1 MPVEQIPVEQAP
13 ALADAIL
20 ERDGCVVL
28 TGIASDATRAALLRE
43 LEEYLL
49 HY

>member
-13 ALADAIL
+13 SLADAIL

-28 TGIASDATRAALLRE
+28 TGITSDATRAALLRE
-43 LEEYLL
+43 LEEYLV
-49 HY
+49 H